1 MLNKVFVI
9 GRLGKPVEVKYGQ
22 SGNAIANMTVA
33 TDESYTDKSGQRQSV
48 TEWHRVV
55 VYGKTAENC
64 GQFLDKGSLV
74 FVEGRL
80 RTRKWTDRAGQE
92 RYTTEIIADRVQFL
106 ERRETERQ
114 YSEPESTPAQSKKQY
129 EDMMNYQRQA
139 KQAQLDDMGDM
150 PF

>member
-1 MLNKVFVI
+1 MLNKVMVI
-9 GRLGKPVEVKYGQ
+9 GRLGKPVEVKYSQ
-22 SGNAIANMTVA
+22 SGTAVASLTVA

-80 RTRKWTDRAGQE
+80 RTRKWADRNGQE
-92 RYTTEIIADRVQFL
+92 RYTTEIYADHVQFL
-106 ERRETERQ
+106 DRRQE
-114 YSEPESTPAQSKKQY
+114 AQQAATA
-129 EDMMNYQRQA
+129 QRQMPI
-139 KQAQLDDMGDM
+139 QAQANQDDDWDTV

>member
-1 MLNKVFVI
+1 MLNKAMII
-9 GRLGKPVEVKYGQ
+9 GRVGKPIDVKYSQ
-22 SGNAIANMTVA
+22 SGTAVASLTVA
-33 TDESYTDKSGQRQSV
+33 TDESYTDKQGQRQSV
-48 TEWHRVV
+48 TEWHRVI

-64 GQFLDKGSLV
+64 GQYLDKGSLV

-106 ERRETERQ
+106 DRRQ
-114 YSEPESTPAQSKKQY
+114 DAAQQAAPAQRQ
-129 EDMMNYQRQA
+129 MPIQAQA
-139 KQAQLDDMGDM
+139 KQDDDWDTV

>member
-1 MLNKVFVI
+1 MLNKVQLI
-9 GRLGKPVEVKYGQ
+9 GRLGKPVETKFGT

-33 TDESYTDKSGQRQSV
+33 TDESYTDKSGQRQAV

-64 GQFLDKGSLV
+64 GQYLDKGSLV
-74 FVEGRL
+74 YVEGRL

-92 RYTTEIIADRVQFL
+92 RFTTEIIADRVQFL
-106 ERRETERQ
+106 DRRQ
-114 YSEPESTPAQSKKQY
+114 DSAQQAAPAQRQMPSQA
-129 EDMMNYQRQA
+129 QA
-139 KQAQLDDMGDM
+139 KQDDDWDAV

>member
-1 MLNKVFVI
+1 MLNRAQII
-9 GRLGKPVEVKYGQ
+9 GRLGKPVEMKYGQ
-22 SGNAIANMTVA
+22 SGNAIALMTVA

-74 FVEGRL
+74 FVEGKL
-80 RTRKWTDRAGQE
+80 RTRKWQDSAGQQ
-92 RYTTEIIADRVQFL
+92 RFTTEIIADRVQFL
-106 ERRETERQ
+106 DRRQDTQ
-114 YSEPESTPAQSKKQY
+114 QAAPAQRQ
-129 EDMMNYQRQA
+129 MPTQAQA
-139 KQAQLDDMGDM
+139 KQDDDWDTV

>member
-1 MLNKVFVI
+1 MLNRVMVI
-9 GRLGKPVEVKYGQ
+9 GRLGKPVEVKYSQ
-22 SGNAIANMTVA
+22 SGTAVASLTVA
-33 TDESYTDKSGQRQSV
+33 TDESYTDKQGQRQSV

-80 RTRKWTDRAGQE
+80 RTRKWNDRNGQE

-106 ERRETERQ
+106 DRRQDTAQ
-114 YSEPESTPAQSKKQY
+114 QAAPAQ
-129 EDMMNYQRQA
+129 RQMPI
-139 KQAQLDDMGDM
+139 QAQTTTNDGWDEV

>member
-1 MLNKVFVI
+1 MLNRVMII

-22 SGNAIANMTVA
+22 SGNAIASMTVA
-33 TDESYTDKSGQRQSV
+33 TDESYTDKQGQRQSV

-64 GQFLDKGSLV
+64 GQYLDKGSLV

-80 RTRKWTDRAGQE
+80 RTRKWTDRNGQE
-92 RYTTEIIADRVQFL
+92 RFTTEILADRIQFL
-106 ERRETERQ
+106 DRRQDTQ
-114 YSEPESTPAQSKKQY
+114 QAAPAQRQ
-129 EDMMNYQRQA
+129 MPIQAQA
-139 KQAQLDDMGDM
+139 KQDDDWDTV

>member
-1 MLNKVFVI
+1 MLNKVMVI
-9 GRLGKPVEVKYGQ
+9 GRLGKPVEVKYSQ
-22 SGNAIANMTVA
+22 SGTAVASLTVA
-33 TDESYTDKSGQRQSV
+33 TDESYTDKQGQRQSV
-48 TEWHRVV
+48 TEWHRVI

-64 GQFLDKGSLV
+64 GQYLDKGSLV

-106 ERRETERQ
+106 ERKNPETPGQQWAKAKYEETQ
-114 YSEPESTPAQSKKQY
+114 TQPAANNGWD
-129 EDMMNYQRQA
+129 EV
-139 KQAQLDDMGDM
+139 